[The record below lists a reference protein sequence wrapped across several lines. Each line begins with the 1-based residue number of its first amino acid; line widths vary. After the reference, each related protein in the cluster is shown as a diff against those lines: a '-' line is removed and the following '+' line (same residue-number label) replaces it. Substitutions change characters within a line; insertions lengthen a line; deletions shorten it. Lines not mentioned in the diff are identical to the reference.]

1 MLNTGLN
8 VNDIVAV
15 SVNLSPVAAQER
27 NFGSLLIL
35 GDSAVIDTT
44 QRLRLYSSIAQVGED
59 FLVTAPEYLAAE
71 IFFEQSPQPTQ
82 CYIGRW
88 ASTATSGTLQ
98 GDALTAAEQALANF
112 TAITNGGINFTIDG
126 TAVDLTA
133 INLSGATS
141 LAGVAS
147 IITTALTTHG
157 SCAWNPNQGNFSV
170 TSATTGATSTVA
182 FATAGVGT
190 DISGLLGLSAIGG
203 GYTVAGIA
211 AETLASAV
219 QTLDQMTSAW
229 YGLQVAS
236 STVPASADYT
246 AVATYIQAA
255 SNSHIFG
262 VTTQDPNALLSSS
275 TTDLAYVLRTGDYS
289 RTFCQYSSS
298 SPYASASIFGRAF
311 TVDFNAQNTTI
322 TLMFKQE
329 PGITAETLTEAQA
342 AALKAKN
349 CNVFVNYNNATAI
362 LQNGVMASGQYFD
375 VIHGTDWLQNA
386 IQTAVYDLLYL
397 STTKVPQT
405 DAGVNQIVATVASQ
419 CDQAAQNGLI
429 AKGVWGGPAIGA
441 IVTGQT
447 LAKGYYIYAPPVSSQ
462 TAAARAART
471 APTIQAAIKLA
482 GAVQSANV
490 IVNVNQ

>member
-35 GDSAVIDTT
+35 GDSAVIDTA

-59 FLVTAPEYLAAE
+59 FIVTAPEYLAAG

-88 ASTATSGTLQ
+88 ASSATSGVLQ
-98 GDALTAAEQALANF
+98 GDALTSAEQALANF
-112 TAITNGGINFTIDG
+112 TAITNGGVDFTIDG
-126 TAVDLTA
+126 TAVPLTA
-133 INLSGATS
+133 LNFSAAAS
-141 LAGVAS
+141 LTAVAS
-147 IITTALTTHG
+147 IITTALSTHG
-157 SCAWNPNQGNFSV
+157 ACAWNPNAGNFSV
-170 TSATTGATSTVA
+170 TSATTGSTSSVS
-182 FATAGVGT
+182 FATPGTGT
-190 DISGLLGLSAIGG
+190 DISTLLGLSAAAG
-203 GYTVAGIA
+203 GYTVAGIPS
-211 AETLASAV
+211 ETLASAV

-236 STVPASADYT
+236 TVAPANSDYT

-262 VTTQDPNALLSSS
+262 VTTQDPNALIASS
-275 TTDLAYVLRTGDYS
+275 TTDLAYLLKAGAYS
-289 RTFCQYSSS
+289 RTFCQYSSAS
-298 SPYASASIFGRAF
+298 DYASASIFGRAF
-311 TVDFNAQNTTI
+311 TVDFNGQNTAI

-329 PGITAETLTEAQA
+329 PGITAETLTESQA

-405 DAGVNQIVATVASQ
+405 DAGVNQIVATVAAQ

-429 AKGVWGGPAIGA
+429 AKGTWNGPPIGA

-471 APTIQAAIKLA
+471 APTIQAAVKLA
-482 GAVQSANV
+482 GAVQSADV